1 MLDLVGQNMRKYE
14 SKDGEKQSC
23 SYEVIHFYKK
33 LFFNPGLYRD
43 ESIQSPIKSGLG
55 QASEEELELA
65 DDPSA
70 AKIRP
75 KVLMRD
81 MNLVCE
87 IEQQ

>member
-43 ESIQSPIKSGLG
+43 ESIQSPEKSRLG
-55 QASEEELELA
+55 QTSEGELELA
-65 DDPSA
+65 DSSSG

-75 KVLMRD
+75 KFPLRD
-81 MNLVCE
+81 TNMMCE
-87 IEQQ
+87 V

>member
-43 ESIQSPIKSGLG
+43 ESIQNPVISGHG

-65 DDPSA
+65 D
-70 AKIRP
+70 RRMP
-75 KVLMRD
+75 KLTLRD
-81 MNLVCE
+81 TNLLCE
-87 IEQQ
+87 V